1 MIRNSPKL
9 IRGKVAVNR
18 YPPAPDVPGH
28 VPSKPMQPA
37 VRLQR
42 VFYYLVLLA
51 HNSKRQLHDF
61 AILSLWGFRQLIRWS
76 VRGPVSCNP
85 KINLEDALFR
95 VASFDFSSSPFD
107 MRVIPAD
114 IVALTYRAG
123 WCDWLPGVFHN
134 SNSLQYLTRSSLR
147 SNTMSI

>member
-1 MIRNSPKL
+1 MIRDSPKL

-18 YPPAPDVPGH
+18 HPPVPDVPGH
-28 VPSKPMQPA
+28 VPSKPIQPA

-51 HNSKRQLHDF
+51 HKSKRQLHDF

-85 KINLEDALFR
+85 KINLEDALIG
-95 VASFDFSSSPFD
+95 VASFDFSAPPFD

-114 IVALTYRAG
+114 VIALFYWAI

-134 SNSLQYLTRSSLR
+134 SSRLS
-147 SNTMSI
+147 